1 MLLSKASP
9 IEGLAQRA
17 VCTTQSGSKIGA
29 YLPCLWPHTNLSC
42 RHARKPRPWVGRTSM
57 RSTYP
62 IQSKIRPWPRSKPEP
77 SKHWTRSWGASLRLC
92 RPFKLITWPALRGRH
107 SVSAAAVAIPISV
120 TGATLTLR
128 KAAWLKSRCC
138 SPTSFIHWNSRTN
151 SAPIPHSRLQT
162 PFCKPSWILFSQIGV
177 AHQPCKPPRQK
188 SLQ

>member
-1 MLLSKASP
+1 MLSSKASP

-29 YLPCLWPHTNLSC
+29 FLPCLWPHTNLSC
-42 RHARKPRPWVGRTSM
+42 RHARKPRPWEGRTSM

-77 SKHWTRSWGASLRLC
+77 SKHWTRSWCASLRLR

-107 SVSAAAVAIPISV
+107 SASAAAVAIPISV

-162 PFCKPSWILFSQIGV
+162 PFCK
-177 AHQPCKPPRQK
+177 
-188 SLQ
+188 